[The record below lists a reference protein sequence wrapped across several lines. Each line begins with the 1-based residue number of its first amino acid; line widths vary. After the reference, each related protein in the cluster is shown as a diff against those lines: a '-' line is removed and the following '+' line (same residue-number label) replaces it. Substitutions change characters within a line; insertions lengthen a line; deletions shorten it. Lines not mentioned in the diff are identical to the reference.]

1 VSHLENAKLV
11 DFWLRAMIAWYL
23 TDGPLITLL
32 SREDT
37 GCMVFC
43 SRTYMDLNLKVI
55 FGMKLKKFREQAGL
69 SLTDFGQKTGLST
82 SYLTEIEHGKKYP
95 KAEKIAR
102 LAEVLGKSYD
112 DLVSIRLD
120 EGLSPLAGF
129 LSSPVLHNF
138 PYHLFGIS
146 PAEVVDL
153 MTRQPVEAS
162 ALVNA
167 LVGIAEQYN
176 IGVEH
181 LFRSALRSYQ
191 ELHENFFPDIERE
204 VDEFA
209 TASSLPAMPTPDYG
223 TLRRLIKD
231 KFNYRLDENQL
242 KDHPKLMRFRSVL
255 LPKNKQ
261 SPLLLINPA
270 LTDRQKKFILAREIG
285 YNVLGIKARAMTS
298 APERVDSFEQVL
310 GDFRASYFAGA
321 LLINREMLI
330 RDMGELFASHRWQ
343 PSLFFSYLGRYEIT
357 PEIFMYR
364 LTEILPRYFGFKL
377 HFLRFNKEGPRFRLV
392 KHLNMSQVL
401 IPSGIGLDEHYC
413 RRWLAIRIL
422 QKLEDK
428 RKGDDKLTEPI
439 VDAQLSSFVDSQT
452 SFLCVGMARRLAL
465 NPAAGTSV
473 SLGFRYDDVLKRT
486 IAFADDPAITRLG
499 INGTCE
505 RCRLT
510 ADECQDRAVEPGLL
524 ELEME
529 RIEIERELSSLKA

>member
-1 VSHLENAKLV
+1 
-11 DFWLRAMIAWYL
+11 
-23 TDGPLITLL
+23 
-32 SREDT
+32 
-37 GCMVFC
+37 
-43 SRTYMDLNLKVI
+43 MDLNLKVI

-204 VDEFA
+204 VDEFTRA
-209 TASSLPAMPTPDYG
+209 FDLPTLPTPDYN
-223 TLRRLIKD
+223 TLRKLIKS
-231 KFNYRLDENQL
+231 KFGYRLDETQL
-242 KDHPKLMRFRSVL
+242 KEHPRLMRFRSVL
-255 LPKNKQ
+255 LAKNKQ

-285 YNVLGIKARAMTS
+285 YKVLDIKARAMTS

-330 RDMGELFASHRWQ
+330 RDMRDLFSSDKWQ
-343 PSLFFSYLGRYEIT
+343 PDLLFSYLGRYEIT

-364 LTEILPRYFGFKL
+364 LTEILPRYFGFRM
-377 HFLRFNKEGPRFRLV
+377 HFLRFNDEGQRFRLV

-422 QKLEDK
+422 QKLENQRKAGDK
-428 RKGDDKLTEPI
+428 FTEPI
-439 VDAQLSSFVDSQT
+439 VDAQLSSFVDSDT
-452 SFLCVGMARRLAL
+452 SFLCIGMARRLAL
-465 NPAAGTSV
+465 NPAASTSV
-473 SLGFRYDDVLKRT
+473 SLGFRCDEVLMRT
-486 IAFADDPAITRLG
+486 VAFATDPAITRLV

-505 RCRLT
+505 RCGLT
-510 ADECQDRAVEPGLL
+510 PVECRERAVEPVLLDL
-524 ELEME
+524 ELERM
-529 RIEIERELSSLKA
+529 EIERELSALRA